1 MQLLRVAPP
10 HLKNVP
16 PPPHRPIWASPFSRL
31 RCVYPA
37 RGALRRTSTSDQF
50 GQPLERAR
58 ALSESIT
65 LLETVAADREA
76 RVEEILDCLSS
87 PGMT

>member
-1 MQLLRVAPP
+1 MGE
-10 HLKNVP
+10 
-16 PPPHRPIWASPFSRL
+16 PIFRL
-31 RCVYPA
+31 RFIYPA

-58 ALSESIT
+58 ALLESIT
-65 LLETVAADREA
+65 LLETVVADREA

-87 PGMT
+87 AGMT

>member
-1 MQLLRVAPP
+1 M
-10 HLKNVP
+10 P
-16 PPPHRPIWASPFSRL
+16 PPPHRPYMGEAIFPAR
-31 RCVYPA
+31 RIYPA